1 MRINIVQ
8 SVHLCVLYVKENK
21 FQNILE
27 DNVSI
32 IYRKI
37 AKIL

>member
-1 MRINIVQ
+1 MNSVQ

-21 FQNILE
+21 FQNMLK
-27 DNVSI
+27 DNVSF